1 MSKYNTDCCDEMKSI
16 SDIFPI
22 EVDLP
27 ATLMVQSDSFE
38 NDEDEG
44 DEDRLTNS
52 GAYKQADCQDAD
64 LIGIN

>member
-44 DEDRLTNS
+44 NEDELASSDTC
-52 GAYKQADCQDAD
+52 KQADCQDAD

>member
-44 DEDRLTNS
+44 DEDRFTNS
-52 GAYKQADCQDAD
+52 DDYKQTKCQDAD